1 MPMTFTMAAPGA
13 IFPPS
18 PRQPKL
24 PRLGKVW
31 RGWTS
36 PSVYEPVKA
45 VTADSEWL
53 FERSED
59 GTWAA
64 GHLPTETVVK
74 VGFRSLR
81 ACRAYVADGGAQ
93 ADLARIQAHDRGEHE
108 PERDKSCQKC

>member
-1 MPMTFTMAAPGA
+1 MRFTVAEPGTVLA
-13 IFPPS
+13 PPS

-36 PSVYEPVKA
+36 PGVYEPVKA
-45 VTADSEWL
+45 VTADGEWL

-64 GHLPTETVVK
+64 GHLPTKTVTDSR
-74 VGFRSLR
+74 VGTL
-81 ACRAYVADGGAQ
+81 ADCRAYVASGQAE
-93 ADLARIQAHDRGEHE
+93 ADLELIQAQDDKEGTVPDGE
-108 PERDKSCQKC
+108 